1 MDLIIPT
8 SQPSKT
14 NTKSSMVS
22 LSFMPPKNRASIFKG
37 LQHQNCQKTRSKPN
51 TKIFNYNIE
60 YKTKHFFILSL
71 KNTLSNWKR
80 SIQWLPT
87 PPKKNT
93 NFDQFTTHPPRNLYI
108 KTKITE
114 KTQQSARS
122 HKIGHKTIRVC
133 LCVIVK
139 CIIKV
144 KKEWKFDLWQW
155 NWWVSG
161 WGCRCSLR

>member
-93 NFDQFTTHPPRNLYI
+93 NFDQFTTHPFRHFN
-108 KTKITE
+108 
-114 KTQQSARS
+114 ARM
-122 HKIGHKTIRVC
+122 GQATI
-133 LCVIVK
+133 
-139 CIIKV
+139 
-144 KKEWKFDLWQW
+144 DLSWYP
-155 NWWVSG
+155 
-161 WGCRCSLR
+161 SLRATSPELLSSRWGLFQFSTRTA